1 MIRKSPQYD
10 TTTPPGQIVNLE
22 MPLGRA
28 IEAFRAEETEGLVRR
43 VQQLEKELKYERDLR
58 LRLYS
63 ELKFAEYQLEN
74 SKKNFSNF

>member
-28 IEAFRAEETEGLVRR
+28 IEAFRAEEMEGLVRR
-43 VQQLEKELKYERDLR
+43 VQQLEKELKYVRSQNL
-58 LRLYS
+58 LLYA
-63 ELKFAEYQLEN
+63 ELQD

>member
-1 MIRKSPQYD
+1 MMHKSAYKD
-10 TTTPPGQIVNLE
+10 TTNPPGQIVNLE

-28 IEAFRAEETEGLVRR
+28 IEAFRAEEIEGLVRR
-43 VQQLEKELKYERDLR
+43 VQQLENELKYARGEN

-63 ELKFAEYQLEN
+63 ELQD

>member
-28 IEAFRAEETEGLVRR
+28 IEAFKAEEMEGLVRR
-43 VQQLEKELKYERDLR
+43 VQQLENELKYARGEN

-63 ELKFAEYQLEN
+63 ELQD

>member
-1 MIRKSPQYD
+1 MMHKSAHKD
-10 TTTPPGQIVNLE
+10 TTNPPGQIVNLE

-28 IEAFRAEETEGLVRR
+28 IETFKAEEMEGLVRR
-43 VQQLEKELKYERDLR
+43 VQQLENELKYARGEN

-63 ELKFAEYQLEN
+63 ELQD